1 VSWTAWWTPV
11 LIWAAGMFIV
21 FVVRGMKIA
30 YQRGYAQGQQSL
42 GIDTPA
48 MERAQAEVLARAPKL
63 TPEQEARLHEQ
74 GKAMGKATA
83 ANVDLLLRESLREA
97 PETATPEERKMD
109 RIAEL
114 KRLAGVK

>member
-63 TPEQEARLHEQ
+63 TP
-74 GKAMGKATA
+74 